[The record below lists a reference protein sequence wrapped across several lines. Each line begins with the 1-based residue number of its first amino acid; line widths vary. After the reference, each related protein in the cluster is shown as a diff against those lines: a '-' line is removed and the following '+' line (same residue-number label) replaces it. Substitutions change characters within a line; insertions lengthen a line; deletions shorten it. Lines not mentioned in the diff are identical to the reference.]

1 MVTGSTKGDEMQM
14 AQVNSCTHSFID
26 SAWGA
31 GSSIMLKETAVP
43 RCLCTDRRCLG
54 RLDPQVHRMSMAN
67 SSEQED
73 IFWLATKNGGSE
85 QPISE
90 QEHAIQRT
98 TARECYSG

>member
-1 MVTGSTKGDEMQM
+1 
-14 AQVNSCTHSFID
+14 
-26 SAWGA
+26 
-31 GSSIMLKETAVP
+31 MLKETAVP

-98 TARECYSG
+98 TVRECYSGSRNGLAMLRKLPSNSWMTC